1 MVGFRDLV
9 GVGIAPVSK
18 NLLLRQ
24 KSLGFCIPNLK
35 NYTTDI
41 AILQG
46 VFALANY
53 FGLEELMEELKTIQT
68 KSDPSLSTLR
78 KKSIP
83 EIIYLHFGKKKYR
96 SYKEEPFEIR
106 KSNLTRIPE
115 STIAK
120 YFSGN

>member
-1 MVGFRDLV
+1 MKHF
-9 GVGIAPVSK
+9 
-18 NLLLRQ
+18 NLSQ
-24 KSLGFCIPNLK
+24 KSIGFCIPNLK
-35 NYTTDI
+35 NYTTGI

-46 VFALANY
+46 VLALANY

-78 KKSIP
+78 KKTIP